1 VSRRRARGTALA
13 ACAVALTLA
22 ACGGG
27 GEEAP
32 QPEPAAAAP
41 DEAAAGDRPARRA
54 GGRRAGGEAP
64 VGPAELP
71 AHYQGLVRS
80 EMASLEP
87 AMQQL
92 LSFIARGNGGAG
104 ATVARQIEQTFVLE
118 RATSQQERRRLHA
131 ELPRDFIERD
141 HAFHRRA
148 GALAQ
153 ALEQGDFATA
163 SKTYAAMTRA
173 CVSCHT
179 LYAAHRFPTLAG
191 AAADGDEAEER

>member
-1 VSRRRARGTALA
+1 MSRRRARGAALA
-13 ACAVALTLA
+13 ACALALALA

-27 GEEAP
+27 EDAP

-41 DEAAAGDRPARRA
+41 DDAAAGDRPARRA
-54 GGRRAGGEAP
+54 GGRRAGAEAP
-64 VGPAELP
+64 AGPTELP

-92 LSFIARGNGGAG
+92 LSFIARGNGRAG

-118 RATSQQERRRLHA
+118 RATSEQERRRHRA

-173 CVSCHT
+173 CVSCHA

-191 AAADGDEAEER
+191 AAEDGDEDETR